1 MDEGAFLLRYF
12 GIKKA
17 LAAQFAAVSDAEPT
31 GSID

>member
-17 LAAQFAAVSDAEPT
+17 LAAQFANECKFDNVDP
-31 GSID
+31 